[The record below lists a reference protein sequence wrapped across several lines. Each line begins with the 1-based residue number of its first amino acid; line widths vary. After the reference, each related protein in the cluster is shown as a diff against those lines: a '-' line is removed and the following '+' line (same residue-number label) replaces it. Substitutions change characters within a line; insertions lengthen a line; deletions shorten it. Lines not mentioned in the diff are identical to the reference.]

1 MAHFVLILQI
11 LAGNI
16 KRLQCLPFEG
26 TVVTK
31 QTACQILN
39 TFEVTSPMTSL
50 TEGSCMMHCHTVHSE
65 RALTSLGK
73 EKDSYKSLT
82 VTASVTE

>member
-16 KRLQCLPFEG
+16 KRLQFLPFEG

-31 QTACQILN
+31 QTAYQILN

-65 RALTSLGK
+65 RALTL
-73 EKDSYKSLT
+73 L
-82 VTASVTE
+82 

>member
-16 KRLQCLPFEG
+16 KRLQCLLFEG

-73 EKDSYKSLT
+73 KRIPTSL
-82 VTASVTE
+82 SQ

>member
-16 KRLQCLPFEG
+16 KRLQCLPCEG

-65 RALTSLGK
+65 RALTSLGE

>member
-16 KRLQCLPFEG
+16 KRLQFLPFEG

-31 QTACQILN
+31 QTACKILN
-39 TFEVTSPMTSL
+39 TLEVTSPMTSL

-65 RALTSLGK
+65 RALTL
-73 EKDSYKSLT
+73 L
-82 VTASVTE
+82 